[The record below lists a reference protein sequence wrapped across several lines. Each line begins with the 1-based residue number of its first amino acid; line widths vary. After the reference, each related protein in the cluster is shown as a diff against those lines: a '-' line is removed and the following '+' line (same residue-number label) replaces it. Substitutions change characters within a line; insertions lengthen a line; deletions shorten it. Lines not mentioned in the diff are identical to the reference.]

1 MKQSLVSR
9 SRQPGLRVLV
19 ALALAMLVAVP
30 VAAQRNFDNVKI
42 EAIPVTDRIFMLTG
56 SGGNIGLSVGDDAA
70 FVIDDQYAPLTEKIK
85 AAIAEKTDQPV
96 RFVINTHWHGDH
108 TGGNEKMGQ
117 GGAIIV
123 AHENVRKRM
132 SSEQFIAAFD
142 TRVPAAPAIALP
154 VVTFEDSVTFHWNG
168 DDIHVFHVAPGHTDG
183 DSIIHFQKANV
194 IHMGDTLFNGYYPF
208 IDASSGGNI
217 DGMIAAEEHVLALA
231 DDKTKIIPGHGPL
244 ADKAQLQANHDMLVT
259 ARDRIHKLM
268 AAGKSRD
275 EVVAAKPT
283 ADLDEEWGDG
293 FLKPDLWVGI
303 VYDGMTK
310 D

>member
-1 MKQSLVSR
+1 
-9 SRQPGLRVLV
+9 V
-19 ALALAMLVAVP
+19 AAP
-30 VAAQRNFDNVKI
+30 VAAQQNFDNVKI
-42 EAIPVTDRIFMLTG
+42 EAIPVADGIFMLTG

-96 RFVINTHWHGDH
+96 RFVINTHWHSDH

-132 SSEQFIAAFD
+132 SSEQFLAAFD
-142 TRVPAAPAIALP
+142 THVPAAPAIALP
-154 VVTFEDSVTFHWNG
+154 VVTFADSVTFHWNG

-194 IHMGDTLFNGYYPF
+194 IHMGDTLFNGFYPF
-208 IDASSGGNI
+208 IDVSSGGNI
-217 DGMIAAEEHVLALA
+217 DGMIAAEERVLALA

-244 ADKAQLQANHDMLVT
+244 ADKTQLRANHDMLVT
-259 ARDRIHKLM
+259 ARDRIHKLV

-275 EVVAAKPT
+275 EVVAAHPT

-293 FLKPDLWVGI
+293 FLKPDVWVGI

>member
-1 MKQSLVSR
+1 
-9 SRQPGLRVLV
+9 
-19 ALALAMLVAVP
+19 
-30 VAAQRNFDNVKI
+30 
-42 EAIPVTDRIFMLTG
+42 
-56 SGGNIGLSVGDDAA
+56 
-70 FVIDDQYAPLTEKIK
+70 
-85 AAIAEKTDQPV
+85 
-96 RFVINTHWHGDH
+96 
-108 TGGNEKMGQ
+108 
-117 GGAIIV
+117 
-123 AHENVRKRM
+123 
-132 SSEQFIAAFD
+132 
-142 TRVPAAPAIALP
+142 VPAAPAIALP

-217 DGMIAAEEHVLALA
+217 DGMIAAEERVLALA

-244 ADKAQLQANHDMLVT
+244 ADRAQLQANHDMLVT

-293 FLKPDLWVGI
+293 FLKPDVWVGI

>member
-1 MKQSLVSR
+1 MTHSLVSR
-9 SRQPGLRVLV
+9 SRQPGLPVFA

-30 VAAQRNFDNVKI
+30 VAAQRNFDSVKI
-42 EAIPVTDRIFMLTG
+42 ETIPVTDGIFMMTG

-154 VVTFEDSVTFHWNG
+154 VVTFADSVTFHWNG
-168 DDIHVFHVAPGHTDG
+168 DDIHVFHVASAHTDG
-183 DSIIHFQKANV
+183 DSIVHFQKANV